1 VILVLALTTVILG
14 LIGMALHVH
23 LGVAD
28 KSRGQVEEARLAR
41 TLLQRIAEDIRNSV
55 PFTPTSAGGTAT
67 SSGSDTSDTST
78 ASGTTTSATVI
89 PSGISGTAQCLQMD
103 TTRRVRPTGAAADA
117 NGNTASLIPMSDVKT
132 VAYSLGNPGTTAPT
146 ERGDAS
152 PGAQEGLYRREVDR
166 AAYTCAMQQ
175 GQADLLSQVAS
186 LLAPEVVNLQFTYY
200 DGKTTS
206 DTWDSNTN
214 GKLPT
219 AVKVTIMIRRA
230 AGKSSPAVASMAADN
245 SAFAVYEMLIDL
257 PNAPTQS
264 GQSAGGTTTTP

>member
-1 VILVLALTTVILG
+1 
-14 LIGMALHVH
+14 
-23 LGVAD
+23 
-28 KSRGQVEEARLAR
+28 
-41 TLLQRIAEDIRNSV
+41 
-55 PFTPTSAGGTAT
+55 
-67 SSGSDTSDTST
+67 
-78 ASGTTTSATVI
+78 
-89 PSGISGTAQCLQMD
+89 MD

-117 NGNTASLIPMSDVKT
+117 SGNTASLIPMSDVKT
-132 VAYSLGNPGTTAPT
+132 VAYSLGNPGGASPT

-152 PGAQEGLYRREVDR
+152 PGAQVGLYRREVDR

-175 GQADLLSQVAS
+175 GQAALLNQSAS
-186 LLAPEVVNLQFTYY
+186 LLAPEVVNMQFTYY
-200 DGKTTS
+200 DGKTDS